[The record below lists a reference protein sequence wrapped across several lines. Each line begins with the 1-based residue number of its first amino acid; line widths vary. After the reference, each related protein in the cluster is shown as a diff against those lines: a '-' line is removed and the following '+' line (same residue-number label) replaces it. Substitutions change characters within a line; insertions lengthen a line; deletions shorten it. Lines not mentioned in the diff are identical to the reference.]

1 MGEGKMKVKTKLDTW
16 RELPA
21 IKEYSEKYGS
31 FTVQDI
37 YQYLLSRN
45 KRLGSKNSI
54 ANKLRRSR
62 HITRL
67 GVVTQPNHGLST
79 STQAQHTLYIYKE
92 VEE

>member
-1 MGEGKMKVKTKLDTW
+1 MKVKTKLDNW

-21 IKEYSEKYGS
+21 IKEYSETHGS

-37 YQYLLSRN
+37 YPYLLARN

-54 ANKLRRSR
+54 ANKLRKSR

-67 GVVTQPNHGLST
+67 GVVTAPNMALSSSSLST
-79 STQAQHTLYIYKE
+79 HTLYIYKE

>member
-1 MGEGKMKVKTKLDTW
+1 LKVKSRLDTW

-21 IKEYSEKYGS
+21 IKEYSEKHGS

-62 HITRL
+62 SITRL
-67 GVVTQPNHGLST
+67 GVITQSNRGLST
-79 STQAQHTLYIYKE
+79 STQTRSTLYIYSGD
-92 VEE
+92 EEE